1 MMWKSWTR
9 LVDNAAV
16 GDVDKFLYE
25 SCVSNRTEGRC
36 GQSMSCAFLWAH
48 LLVHFPFFEAW
59 FVFKG

>member
-16 GDVDKFLYE
+16 GDVHKFLYE

-36 GQSMSCAFLWAH
+36 GQSMSCAFL
-48 LLVHFPFFEAW
+48 
-59 FVFKG
+59 